1 MKIKKLGLLGI
12 LALSGLFSVGYAQ
25 NDVEKRVEDLLS
37 KMTLEEKIGQMNQ
50 ISFFAV
56 DDKAIAQYSDD
67 DMNTFLVRMG
77 IAGGQGQKNPSEMT
91 KDEKIKLIRQEAE
104 KMLDKNFTQPIKDG
118 KIGSLLNISDPE
130 MVNKMQ
136 KAALEN
142 SRLGIPLIIGRDVIH
157 GFKTMK

>member
-1 MKIKKLGLLGI
+1 
-12 LALSGLFSVGYAQ
+12 
-25 NDVEKRVEDLLS
+25 
-37 KMTLEEKIGQMNQ
+37 
-50 ISFFAV
+50 
-56 DDKAIAQYSDD
+56 
-67 DMNTFLVRMG
+67 
-77 IAGGQGQKNPSEMT
+77 
-91 KDEKIKLIRQEAE
+91 
-104 KMLDKNFTQPIKDG
+104 MLDKNFTQPIKDG

>member
-77 IAGGQGQKNPSEMT
+77 IAGSQGQKNPSEMT
-91 KDEKIKLIRQEAE
+91 KDEKL
-104 KMLDKNFTQPIKDG
+104 KDYG
-118 KIGSLLNISDPE
+118 TSSVG
-130 MVNKMQ
+130 
-136 KAALEN
+136 
-142 SRLGIPLIIGRDVIH
+142 
-157 GFKTMK
+157 